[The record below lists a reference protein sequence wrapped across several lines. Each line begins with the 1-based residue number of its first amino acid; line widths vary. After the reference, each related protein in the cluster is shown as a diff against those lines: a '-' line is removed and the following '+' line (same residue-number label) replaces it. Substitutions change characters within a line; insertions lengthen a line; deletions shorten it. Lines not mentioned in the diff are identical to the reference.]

1 MKGSKN
7 IRGSTELEKQFIDIF
22 NQLCNRHH
30 AWQVWQDFINMSA
43 CAIANAVD
51 RRPEVWKQRE
61 DSYMK
66 MVKKYSKDE
75 LNLISELLAI
85 TTLALDENSA
95 QDFLGEFYMQLDFGS
110 DWHGQFF
117 TPWHIAELM
126 AKMQLDEKVKE
137 QISSKGYISVNDS
150 CCGSGCMLMAF
161 ANVCKD
167 MDINYQQSVFFVG
180 QDIDDVV
187 AKICYIQISLLGC
200 SGYVVIGNSLLEP
213 ICGSAI
219 EPSYKEPENI
229 WFTPL
234 YFNDIWTLHRI
245 KSRKKDIQEESENKP
260 ILLPKKELSKEKI
273 TGLSKTVTTAN
284 KQSQTSVAKKQ
295 TSKKKQFSWKEFFTM
310 KGKGKK

>member
-1 MKGSKN
+1 LPFTS
-7 IRGSTELEKQFIDIF
+7 
-22 NQLCNRHH
+22 
-30 AWQVWQDFINMSA
+30 AYINAAAYESPA
-43 CAIANAVD
+43 PNVF
-51 RRPEVWKQRE
+51 
-61 DSYMK
+61 
-66 MVKKYSKDE
+66 
-75 LNLISELLAI
+75 
-85 TTLALDENSA
+85 TTLALNENSA

-161 ANVCKD
+161 ANVCKS

-180 QDIDDVV
+180 QDIDEVV
-187 AKICYIQISLLGC
+187 AKMCYIQISLLGC

-234 YFNDIWTLHRI
+234 YFSDIWTLQRVCSW
-245 KSRKKDIQEESENKP
+245 KSTSQEE
-260 ILLPKKELSKEKI
+260 
-273 TGLSKTVTTAN
+273 
-284 KQSQTSVAKKQ
+284 KQSESIQIPKTEAVSKNIIQVASKVSSTVHKPSYTSVVKKS
-295 TSKKKQFSWKEFFTM
+295 TDKKKSFSWKEFFTM
-310 KGKGKK
+310 KGKDKR